1 MPFAFIIVG
10 IVLLVSGIRGSAS
23 SLVTLLKGDL
33 TGSDNFIYWILA
45 ILAIGALGYIE
56 DFKGLSRAFL
66 ALVLIVLV
74 IVEDKGTS
82 GGFFAEFTKGISSIT
97 GGSGSVVS
105 STLPSSNSG
114 AAPSSAITG
123 SQSEFDN
130 FINQNFGGLQARPN
144 S

>member
-10 IVLLVSGIRGSAS
+10 IVLLISGIRGSAS
-23 SLVTLLKGDL
+23 SLITLLQADL

-45 ILAIGALGYIE
+45 ILAIGSLGYIE

-74 IVEDKGTS
+74 IAEDKGST
-82 GGFFAEFTKGISSIT
+82 GGFFAEFTNAIK
-97 GGSGSVVS
+97 SVTSS
-105 STLPSSNSG
+105 STPSSVSPTVASSTTSSG
-114 AAPSSAITG
+114 DSDFL
-123 SQSEFDN
+123 QQLDN
-130 FINQNFGGLQARPN
+130 QFGPNLPARPT

>member
-1 MPFAFIIVG
+1 MPFAFIIIG

-45 ILAIGALGYIE
+45 ILAIGSLGYIE
-56 DFKGLSRAFL
+56 DLKGLSRAFL

-82 GGFFAEFTKGISSIT
+82 GGFFAEFTKGVSSVT
-97 GGSGSVVS
+97 SGGSNSLTS
-105 STLPSSNSG
+105 SSPSSNSG
-114 AAPSSAITG
+114 AAPSAAITG
-123 SQSEFDN
+123 SQSEFDD
-130 FINQNFGGLQARPN
+130 FINQSFGGLQARP
-144 S
+144 